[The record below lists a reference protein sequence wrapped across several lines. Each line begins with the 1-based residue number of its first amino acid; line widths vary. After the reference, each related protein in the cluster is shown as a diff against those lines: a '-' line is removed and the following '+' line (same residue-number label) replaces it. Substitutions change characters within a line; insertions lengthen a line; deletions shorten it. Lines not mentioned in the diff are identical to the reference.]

1 MPTSR
6 SRRVPRPAEL
16 LGRLLSG
23 MAVLSVLLNVSAS
36 PVGAAPVSSESG
48 WVGLSFATAKLGA
61 VLESSGPDT
70 GVSCVLSLY
79 TTVDGGS
86 HWSRPIMFDRHA
98 GCLEPNLT
106 GHSMVVTSAGAWWVA
121 TTQGLYRGS
130 FRSSGFELLPTA
142 RLLASAGTTPA
153 CSMSVAGTSIWATF
167 ANNCGFDDAPVT
179 VLRSGNGGATWTRDA
194 SFPLRALAG
203 PALDYGEPLSL
214 VVTGTATAY
223 ALGWQRLREGDK
235 WPSLFV
241 ARTED
246 AGRTWRTTALP
257 CLSEY
262 RIAGFLAVSG
272 REVSALCLSGPV
284 GVGYEPMEVV
294 TSHDRGVTWSERCNN
309 GAAGLVVAQVG
320 SCPEVGYPT
329 SLVATTQGLVEMGL
343 GYVGAVDV
351 STDVGRVWHQSGSMS
366 QSSFVLVSG
375 DGQETWIL
383 PNGPVGAG
391 AKMAES
397 VDGRSWRAVALP
409 VAR

>member
-6 SRRVPRPAEL
+6 SRRVPRPAEI

-23 MAVLSVLLNVSAS
+23 IAVLPVLFSVSTAPAGAV
-36 PVGAAPVSSESG
+36 PVRSESG
-48 WVGLSFATAKLGA
+48 WVGLTFAAGKFGA

-86 HWSRPIMFDRHA
+86 HWSRPIVFDRHA

-121 TTQGLYRGS
+121 TTQGLYQGS
-130 FRSSGFELLPTA
+130 IRNSRFELLPTS
-142 RLLASAGTTPA
+142 RLIPSAPRRPV
-153 CSMSVAGTSIWATF
+153 CSVAVAGASIWATV
-167 ANNCGFDDAPVT
+167 ASNCGADDAPVS
-179 VLRSGNGGATWTRDA
+179 VLRSVDGGATWSRDA
-194 SFPLRALAG
+194 SFPLEALAG

-214 VVTGTATAY
+214 VTVNGTTAY
-223 ALGWQRLREGDK
+223 ALGWEQPVRDFK
-235 WPSLFV
+235 WPPLFV

-246 AGRTWRTTALP
+246 AGRTWRTAALP
-257 CLSEY
+257 CLPEY
-262 RIAGFLAVSG
+262 RMAGFLAVSG

-294 TSHDRGVTWSERCNN
+294 TSYDGGIKWSERCNN
-309 GAAGLVVAQVG
+309 GSTGLVTEVG
-320 SCPEVGYPT
+320 SCPVGGYPT
-329 SLVATTQGLVEMGL
+329 SLVATTRGLMEMGL

-351 STDVGRVWHQSGSMS
+351 SADVGRVWHQSGSMN

-375 DGQETWIL
+375 DGQETWTL